1 MNSTKT
7 TITQKRRVG
16 RTFGYLGI
24 FVVWALILAIV
35 IGVLAIIPIAIS
47 NLPDGLQYSKAVTS
61 VTDDRSQILPFI
73 IAIPLVTSIFGY
85 AMYALILLPLANAM
99 LALAYFFRSFSPK
112 YKNEPLSMTRWTSEG
127 IGTIRLGFMAGL
139 YPGYE
144 NRGSGTAISL
154 LPVQKSQF
162 TTFWATIS
170 LLTMSVPKG
179 VKGFWTLVYGVAL
192 INLAYFVTI
201 SWYYWPVREPMLVL
215 MWVLISVAL
224 FIYGLVIVIR
234 ISLKRVAQWNEETPS
249 KKQVK

>member
-1 MNSTKT
+1 MSSTKT

-24 FVVWALILAIV
+24 FIVWALIFAVV
-35 IGVLAIIPIAIS
+35 IGVLAIIPISIS
-47 NLPDGLQYSKAVTS
+47 NLPDGLQYSRGVTS
-61 VTDDRSQILPFI
+61 LAYDSSQLVPFI
-73 IAIPLVTSIFGY
+73 ICIPLVTAIFGY
-85 AMYALILLPLANAM
+85 AAYALTLLPLANAM

-127 IGTIRLGFMAGL
+127 IGTIRLGFLAGE
-139 YPGYE
+139 YSKYKDHM
-144 NRGSGTAISL
+144 NGTAISL
-154 LPVQKSQF
+154 LPVQKSKF

-201 SWYYWPVREPMLVL
+201 GWYYWPVREPMLVL
-215 MWVLISVAL
+215 MWVIISAAL
-224 FIYGLVIVIR
+224 FIYGVVIVIR
-234 ISLKRVAQWNEETPS
+234 ISLKRVAQWNEASTQ
-249 KKQVK
+249 KNT